1 MPLRRQKNMLPH
13 IFSTKSVII
22 LAIRAIM
29 YISIQIDNRDQLVTN
44 LKDMGALRNGLHGI
58 ALVFALLM
66 PLAHEPDYTSN
77 WNLFFDGVLP
87 ALSPLIVIVIGLDIM
102 MSSIWKSDAGS
113 ERIQHFNRIIR
124 AHWIFGSILLI
135 SWLTVF
141 LPALL

>member
-1 MPLRRQKNMLPH
+1 MQAGNRVQ
-13 IFSTKSVII
+13 VI
-22 LAIRAIM
+22 
-29 YISIQIDNRDQLVTN
+29 SN
-44 LKDMGALRNGLHGI
+44 LKNMGALRNGLHAI

-66 PLAHEPDYTSN
+66 PLAHGPDYTSN